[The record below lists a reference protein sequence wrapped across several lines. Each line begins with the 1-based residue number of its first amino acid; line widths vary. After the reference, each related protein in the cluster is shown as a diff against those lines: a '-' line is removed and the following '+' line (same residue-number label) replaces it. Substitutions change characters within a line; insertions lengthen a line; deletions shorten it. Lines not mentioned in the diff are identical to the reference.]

1 MTLPTFMPR
10 HSQAVSKRE
19 RSIRKIYV
27 DVPDGQVHCH
37 VVDGVQPAILLL
49 HQTATSAAS
58 YDPLLRQLD
67 LPNQVIAIDTP
78 GFGGSF
84 DPLGWPTLGWYA
96 KQVVAVADALAIP
109 RFHLFGHHT
118 GATLAIEI
126 GANWPGRTASLM
138 LAGPVFMTEVERAA
152 FLADYSEPIGLERD
166 GSHLLRNW
174 NYASGYNPDC
184 DLQLLHGEVIAMLRA
199 WRGRPQTYRAVAHH
213 ESAEAMR
220 RVIAPVM
227 LLTSPD
233 DFFHFGFDRA
243 IALAPKATVVT
254 TGGGNFQ
261 PGADAPG
268 VAQAIEAFLA

>member
-1 MTLPTFMPR
+1 MATLTRVMR
-10 HSQAVSKRE
+10 KR
-19 RSIRKIYV
+19 YV
-27 DVPDGQVHCH
+27 DTLDGQIHCH
-37 VVDGVQPAILLL
+37 VVDGVQPAILFL

-58 YDPLLRQLD
+58 YDTLLRTLD
-67 LPNQVIAIDTP
+67 VPNQLVAIDTP

-84 DPLGWPTLGWYA
+84 DPEGWPTLGWYA
-96 KQVVAVADALAIP
+96 EQIMAAADGLGIG

-126 GANWPGRTASLM
+126 GARWPDRAASLM
-138 LAGPVFMTEVERAA
+138 LAGPVFMTDEERGPFAEA
-152 FLADYSEPIGLERD
+152 YRVPIGLERD

-184 DLQLLHGEVIAMLRA
+184 DLELLHGEVIAMLRA
-199 WRGRPQTYRAVAHH
+199 WRGRPQAYSAVAYHDSAAAMRAVT
-213 ESAEAMR
+213 
-220 RVIAPVM
+220 APVM

-243 IALAPKATVVT
+243 VALAPDATIVI

-268 VAQAIEAFLA
+268 VARAIEAFIA